1 MNYRNT
7 VNNKNPNINS
17 HFISNSDRAELTS
30 LKNTLFYVNENLS
43 QAEVNEIIKNSVD
56 DKGDINKAHAIELAF
71 TKKIKQQE
79 DV

>member
-17 HFISNSDRAELTS
+17 PFISNSDRAELTS
-30 LKNTLFYVNENLS
+30 LKNTLYYVNENLS

-56 DKGDINKAHAIELAF
+56 DKGDINK
-71 TKKIKQQE
+71 Q
-79 DV
+79 